1 MKVAIFSTKSY
12 DRQFFTAA
20 NAQHQHQLIFLE
32 AKLDRHTA
40 ILAKDATAVCIFVN
54 DEVDKDTLKALASH
68 NVSLIA
74 LRVPDITMSMSK
86 LLKISASN

>member
-20 NAQHQHQLIFLE
+20 NTQHQHQLTFLE
-32 AKLDRHTA
+32 PKLDRHTA

-54 DEVDKDTLKALASH
+54 DEVDKCDS
-68 NVSLIA
+68 
-74 LRVPDITMSMSK
+74 LRVNHGNQSVNNLSK
-86 LLKISASN
+86 LATIHVAL

>member
-32 AKLDRHTA
+32 ARPDRYT
-40 ILAKDATAVCIFVN
+40 ATAVCIFVN
-54 DEVDKDTLKALASH
+54 DEVDKDTLESLASH
-68 NVSLIA
+68 HISLIA
-74 LRVPDITMSMSK
+74 LRCAGYSTSGSYEVQPSS
-86 LLKISASN
+86 

>member
-20 NAQHQHQLIFLE
+20 NTQHQHQLTFLE
-32 AKLDRHTA
+32 PKLDRHTA

-54 DEVDKDTLKALASH
+54 DEERQCDS
-68 NVSLIA
+68 
-74 LRVPDITMSMSK
+74 LRVNHGNQSVNNLSK
-86 LLKISASN
+86 LATIHVAL